1 MSEFKGVVKKRGG
14 TVEPCVMEND
24 ILETIVQW
32 ANSDKGQQVIAASM
46 QNAQEVTSEY
56 QEKMS
61 VKTEFLFEPVTL

>member
-1 MSEFKGVVKKRGG
+1 
-14 TVEPCVMEND
+14 MEND